1 VVLIFK
7 LWVNT
12 YKIKNKKILSIG
24 EGNKVNLIIKAKGE
38 SVKNKL
44 TKNEIRIFKKFA
56 EELCPYLIN
65 PTSIK
70 KKDPPE
76 PDISCSLSDGSILA
90 FELVEII
97 DEDLARSRYD
107 SLRLEEAFKDELK
120 KQPQK
125 RKQFEL
131 NFNNAVTTVIFNKKI
146 SFRRKKNSVPII
158 IDYLLTL
165 DKTAEGKFS
174 PKGLNKVLIDR
185 GKFKVQPKIEVD
197 RSAWINDPSKKNILK
212 KFKKNYKINSRTEL
226 LAYYEVQ
233 PKLLENYQLID
244 KVKKPIIEHIKESVF
259 QRVWIYSVIENE
271 ILFIY
276 PNL

>member
-1 VVLIFK
+1 M
-7 LWVNT
+7 
-12 YKIKNKKILSIG
+12 KNKSTKKEI
-24 EGNKVNLIIKAKGE
+24 KV
-38 SVKNKL
+38 
-44 TKNEIRIFKKFA
+44 FKKFA
-56 EELCPYLIN
+56 KLCSYSIN
-65 PTSIK
+65 LNSIIK
-70 KKDPPE
+70 KEPPE
-76 PDISCSLSDGSILA
+76 PDISCSLSDGSIIA

-97 DEDLARSRYD
+97 DEDYARSRYD
-107 SLRLEEAFKDELK
+107 SLRLEETFKDMLK

-131 NFNNAVTTVIFNKKI
+131 NFNNAITKVIFNKKI

-174 PKGLNKVLIDR
+174 PKDLNKVLIDR
-185 GKFKVQPKIEVD
+185 GKFKVRPKIEVD
-197 RSAWINDPSKKNILK
+197 RSAWINDPCKENILK

-226 LAYYEVQ
+226 LAYYELQ
-233 PKLLENYQLID
+233 PKLLENYQLLD

-276 PNL
+276 PDL

>member
-1 VVLIFK
+1 M
-7 LWVNT
+7 
-12 YKIKNKKILSIG
+12 KNKS
-24 EGNKVNLIIKAKGE
+24 
-38 SVKNKL
+38 
-44 TKNEIRIFKKFA
+44 TKNEIRIFKKFT
-56 EELCPYLIN
+56 ELCPYLIN
-65 PTSIK
+65 PNSIK

-97 DEDLARSRYD
+97 DKDYARSRHGPP
-107 SLRLEEAFKDELK
+107 RLEKAFKDMLN

-131 NFNNAVTTVIFNKKI
+131 NFNNAITKVIFNKKI
-146 SFRRKKNSVPII
+146 SFRKKKNSVPII

-185 GKFKVQPKIEVD
+185 GEFKVRPKIEVD
-197 RSAWINDPSKKNILK
+197 RSAWIHDPLKENILK

-233 PKLLENYQLID
+233 PRLLENYQLLD
-244 KVKKPIIEHIKESVF
+244 EVRKPIIEHIKESVF

>member
-1 VVLIFK
+1 M
-7 LWVNT
+7 
-12 YKIKNKKILSIG
+12 KNKS
-24 EGNKVNLIIKAKGE
+24 
-38 SVKNKL
+38 

-56 EELCPYLIN
+56 ELYPYLIN
-65 PTSIK
+65 PNSIK

-97 DEDLARSRYD
+97 DEDLAMARYD
-107 SLRLEEAFKDELK
+107 SLRLEEAFKDVLK

-131 NFNNAVTTVIFNKKI
+131 NFNNAITKVIFNKKI

-185 GKFKVQPKIEVD
+185 GKFKVRPKIEVD
-197 RSAWINDPSKKNILK
+197 HSAWIHDPCKENILK
-212 KFKKNYKINSRTEL
+212 KFKKKYKINSRTEL

-233 PKLLENYQLID
+233 PKLLENYQLLD
-244 KVKKPIIEHIKESVF
+244 KVKKPIIKHIKESVF

>member
-1 VVLIFK
+1 M
-7 LWVNT
+7 
-12 YKIKNKKILSIG
+12 KNKSTEK
-24 EGNKVNLIIKAKGE
+24 
-38 SVKNKL
+38 
-44 TKNEIRIFKKFA
+44 EINIFKKFA
-56 EELCPYLIN
+56 KLCHYSIN
-65 PTSIK
+65 LSSIIK
-70 KKDPPE
+70 KEPPE

-107 SLRLEEAFKDELK
+107 SPRLEEAFKDVLK
-120 KQPQK
+120 KQPQ
-125 RKQFEL
+125 RRRQFEL
-131 NFNNAVTTVIFNKKI
+131 NFNNAITKVIFNKKI
-146 SFRRKKNSVPII
+146 SLRRKKNSVPII

-185 GKFKVQPKIEVD
+185 GKFKVRPKIEVD
-197 RSAWINDPSKKNILK
+197 RSAWINDPCKKNILK
-212 KFKKNYKINSRTEL
+212 KFKKNYKIYSRTEL

-233 PKLLENYQLID
+233 PKLLENYQLLD
-244 KVKKPIIEHIKESVF
+244 EVKKPIIEHIKESVF